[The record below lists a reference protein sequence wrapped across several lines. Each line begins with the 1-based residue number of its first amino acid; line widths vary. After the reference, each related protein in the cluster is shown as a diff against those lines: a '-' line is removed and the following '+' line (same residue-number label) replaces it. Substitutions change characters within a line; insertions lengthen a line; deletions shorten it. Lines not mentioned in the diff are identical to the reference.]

1 ENEADQSDMICQGC
15 VLKYPFLIHYDES
28 LAITSSPVEN
38 NAAASNS
45 PSCLLVSNNNN
56 SQELHTIFLRDGWRK
71 RLCR

>member
-1 ENEADQSDMICQGC
+1 MEILFS
-15 VLKYPFLIHYDES
+15 LLES

-56 SQELHTIFLRDGWRK
+56 SRELRTIFLRDGWRK